1 MQSNLQGS
9 GFGIVKA
16 RDVLHYDGTVIP
28 KFASFFLLA
37 NTLLV
42 RQ

>member
-28 KFASFFLLA
+28 KFASCFLLA